1 MCQPPKEPPVDAA
14 AAIKELYAR
23 HDPGKLN
30 EVDAL
35 LTKFKG
41 REAQLLQAVTAKY
54 CPDDVDR
61 FAKIVQLFSEDADV
75 NRMLRGFDDDAT
87 AKGIDKRRL
96 IMFKCPTVDTLV
108 VLGDKQNLM
117 TRMSSNGVELDISY
131 LPIEQLRPMVAQIL
145 EAPGDNAIYATTLQ
159 QTESFDPAK
168 EMSLLVC
175 APSGA
180 ENLVRPMLVPRL
192 SS

>member
-14 AAIKELYAR
+14 AAIKELYER
-23 HDPGKLN
+23 HDPDRLN

-61 FAKIVQLFSEDADV
+61 FARIVKLFSEDADV
-75 NRMLRGFDDDAT
+75 NRMLRGFDEDAT

-145 EAPGDNAIYATTLQ
+145 EAPGDNAIYATTLE